1 MRDSLH
7 GKTALITGAA
17 RGIGRA
23 TALELARCGVN
34 LLLNDR
40 SDNEDLAS
48 VIREAREHGV
58 HAYAIAE
65 NIGDPQG
72 IERVFE
78 DLRTH
83 FSTLDILINNAAA
96 SVRKPFVDVTADEV
110 ARAWSVSQWAPM
122 LCSQLAA
129 RQMIMQGHGGV
140 IVMVSSVHAER
151 PYPNALPY
159 NAAKAAV
166 NHMAASMALELAEH
180 GIRVN
185 SVEPG
190 WIDTPGE
197 RTHYTEDEIVAR
209 GRTLPLGRLGKP
221 EEVARAITFLCSEN
235 ASYIT
240 GSVLRVDGGFALRF

>member
-1 MRDSLH
+1 MRESLH

-23 TALELARCGVN
+23 TALELAHHGVN
-34 LLLNDR
+34 LILNDR
-40 SDNEDLAS
+40 SADEDLAF
-48 VIREAREHGV
+48 VVRESCNLGVRAYPVVEDVSQTRAIERIFTVAREHF
-58 HAYAIAE
+58 
-65 NIGDPQG
+65 N
-72 IERVFE
+72 
-78 DLRTH
+78 
-83 FSTLDILINNAAA
+83 SLDILVNNAAA
-96 SVRKPFVDVTADEV
+96 SVRKPFVDLVESEV
-110 ARAWSVSQWAPM
+110 ADTWSVSQWAPM

-129 RQMIMQGHGGV
+129 RQMIEQGTGGA

-159 NAAKAAV
+159 NAAKAAL

-180 GIRVN
+180 SIRVN

-197 RTHYTEDEIVAR
+197 RKHYTEEEVEKR
-209 GRTLPLGRLGKP
+209 GRTLPMGRLGKP
-221 EEVARAITFLCSEN
+221 EEVARAIAFLCSDD